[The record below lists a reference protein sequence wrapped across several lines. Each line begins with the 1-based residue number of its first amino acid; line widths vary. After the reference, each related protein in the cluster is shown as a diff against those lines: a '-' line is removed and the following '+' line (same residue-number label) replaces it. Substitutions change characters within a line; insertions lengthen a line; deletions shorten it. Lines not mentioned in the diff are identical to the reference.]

1 MINKTINKFK
11 WYIAKLLNKIDRM
24 FEIIGY
30 NFVGYKVDIK
40 ALEERIKAVE
50 KDSEEITD
58 YLYSNIQDST
68 IGTGLNWKLS
78 NLNNKIEAVE
88 VLFNN
93 INEINYINKK
103 GSK

>member
-1 MINKTINKFK
+1 M
-11 WYIAKLLNKIDRM
+11 LNKIYKIVDKT

-40 ALEERIKAVE
+40 ALEERVK
-50 KDSEEITD
+50 
-58 YLYSNIQDST
+58 
-68 IGTGLNWKLS
+68 
-78 NLNNKIEAVE
+78 AVE

-93 INEINYINKK
+93 INKINYINKK

>member
-11 WYIAKLLNKIDRM
+11 WYVAKLLNKIDRI

-40 ALEERIKAVE
+40 LLEERIKAVE
-50 KDSEEITD
+50 I
-58 YLYSNIQDST
+58 
-68 IGTGLNWKLS
+68 
-78 NLNNKIEAVE
+78 
-88 VLFNN
+88 LFNN

-103 GSK
+103 VSK

>member
-1 MINKTINKFK
+1 M
-11 WYIAKLLNKIDRM
+11 LNKIYRIVDKT

-40 ALEERIKAVE
+40 LLEEKINTLNDKIKKDISLSRINA
-50 KDSEEITD
+50 SIEID
-58 YLYSNIQDST
+58 NNINT
-68 IGTGLNWKLS
+68 LNK
-78 NLNNKIEAVE
+78 KIEAVE